1 MEPVATKDPVSDVN
15 DRSRHVPPA
24 PEPGLN
30 LLDLTGASA
39 GGSRSI
45 SDISR
50 ELGADL
56 LLSDPF
62 HKAAGRRGGDLPVL
76 GENSS
81 YSIDS
86 LTGRVT
92 ANPTMRTDIWTKA
105 DQDKADAINKRG
117 FSYGLDPVTG
127 RVSAFPNKRNDLYTK
142 ADAERDKTIRD
153 RGWFYGL
160 DPSTGKVVH
169 FKSGAHLE

>member
-1 MEPVATKDPVSDVN
+1 
-15 DRSRHVPPA
+15 
-24 PEPGLN
+24 
-30 LLDLTGASA
+30 
-39 GGSRSI
+39 
-45 SDISR
+45 
-50 ELGADL
+50 
-56 LLSDPF
+56 
-62 HKAAGRRGGDLPVL
+62 
-76 GENSS
+76 
-81 YSIDS
+81 
-86 LTGRVT
+86 
-92 ANPTMRTDIWTKA
+92 MRTDIWTKA